1 MKKTKVIILFIAS
14 FMLVLSK
21 ISAQSTLK
29 ELPADER
36 AKMLTEKMTGS
47 LKLDSVQV
55 IKVGDINLKYARK
68 MDPVINSNGSRMSKF
83 KAFREINQ
91 EKEAELRKVL
101 SKEQFGQYQKM
112 QEEMRDRVRQR

>member
-1 MKKTKVIILFIAS
+1 MKKTKVIILLIAS
-14 FMLVLSK
+14 FVLVMSK

-36 AKMLTEKMTGS
+36 AKMLTEKMTAS

-55 IKVGDINLKYARK
+55 VKVGDINLKYARK
-68 MDPVINSNGSRMSKF
+68 IDPVIKGNGSRMSKL
-83 KAFREINQ
+83 KAFRDINQ
-91 EKEAELRKVL
+91 EKQAELRKVL

-112 QEEMRDRVRQR
+112 QEEMRDRIRQR